1 MAQFRTAASFYRAA
15 AAAAAAASVRSGMRV
30 VADEWRWELEGA
42 LLLKQAYA
50 VHTGQLRVRAD
61 DSATNSGGRRFALN
75 SFM

>member
-42 LLLKQAYA
+42 LLLEQAYA
-50 VHTGQLRVRAD
+50 VHTGTYRAAESTRNEFGRSALR
-61 DSATNSGGRRFALN
+61 S
-75 SFM
+75 